1 MCKYFSKKN
10 YVYVFRSRLKFIR
23 TNEKNMSNM
32 FSLLL
37 TIGEAN
43 QRIGVKYEE
52 ERPPPSEEKKVF
64 PSLSPSTASD
74 IPGTSSMLLIQVKV
88 PGTCSPNI

>member
-1 MCKYFSKKN
+1 MCKYFSKKIH
-10 YVYVFRSRLKFIR
+10 VYVFRSRLKFIR

-52 ERPPPSEEKKVF
+52 ERPPPSEEKKFFHLCLPRPHLTFRAPAVCF
-64 PSLSPSTASD
+64 
-74 IPGTSSMLLIQVKV
+74 
-88 PGTCSPNI
+88 

>member
-1 MCKYFSKKN
+1 
-10 YVYVFRSRLKFIR
+10 
-23 TNEKNMSNM
+23 MSYM

-52 ERPPPSEEKKVF
+52 ERPPLREEILFSISVSFDRIRHSGHQQYAFDTSE
-64 PSLSPSTASD
+64 SARHL
-74 IPGTSSMLLIQVKV
+74 
-88 PGTCSPNI
+88 